1 MSHNTFVK
9 VRFASPSHQTAG
21 LVFTSPQL
29 LQHNIA
35 SLSRLFPSKE
45 FGRLG
50 SRLVRLEMSPE
61 FETFEQAF
69 AHEFASK

>member
-1 MSHNTFVK
+1 MSQDTYVK
-9 VRFASPSHQTAG
+9 VRFASPTHQTAG

-69 AHEFASK
+69 AHKFATK

>member
-9 VRFASPSHQTAG
+9 VRFASPSHQTAA

-29 LQHNIA
+29 LEHDLA

-45 FGRLG
+45 FLRLG
-50 SRLVRLEMSPE
+50 SRLVRLEMSQE